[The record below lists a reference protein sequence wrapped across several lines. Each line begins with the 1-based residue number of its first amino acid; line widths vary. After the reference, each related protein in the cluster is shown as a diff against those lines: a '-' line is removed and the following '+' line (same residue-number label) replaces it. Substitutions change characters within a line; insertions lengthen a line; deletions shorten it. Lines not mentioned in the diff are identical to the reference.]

1 MCRAVSVWTVSSVLN
16 LMSCRPDNEG
26 AEARKNRLK
35 AKIAEVHKQ
44 LAAARGVSVEEYE
57 SPEYQAKMERE
68 RDALEREES
77 VKNEF
82 ERKELQ
88 KLKRHAIRIGMV
100 IGIGNALVALYVG
113 RGHDVRLVLLTA
125 FAFIVGFV
133 GYNVLVWDRLM
144 KIESDF
150 RGNVKETW
158 WARWRALKM
167 VDSAFGFCATIV
179 FLLLMF
185 HARLPPVA
193 CHQGCH
199 WCEQAIEDFYDQE
212 PPDRRP

>member
-16 LMSCRPDNEG
+16 LMSCRADNEG

-35 AKIAEVHKQ
+35 AKIAEMHKQ
-44 LAAARGVSVEEYE
+44 FAAARGVSVEEYE

-68 RDALEREES
+68 RAALEREEN

-82 ERKELQ
+82 ERKEIQ

-100 IGIGNALVALYVG
+100 IGIGNALVAHYVG
-113 RGHDVRLVLLTA
+113 RGHDVRLVLLVV
-125 FAFIVGFV
+125 FAFIVAFF
-133 GYNVLVWDRLM
+133 GYNWLIWERLM
-144 KIESDF
+144 KIESNS

-158 WARWRALKM
+158 GARWRALKM
-167 VDSAFGFCATIV
+167 VDSTFGFCATIV
-179 FLLLMF
+179 FFLWMF
-185 HARLPPVA
+185 HAGLPPVV